1 MCGICGLYT
10 SSIFTE
16 IADILPRMNQ
26 ALTHRGPDEAGHY
39 YHQACG
45 IAMRRLSIIDVA
57 GGHQPIFNEN
67 EQLAI
72 VFNGEIYNFQPLTDM
87 LRGRGHRFQ
96 TQSDTEVIIHLY
108 EDESENTPLHL
119 KGMFAFCIYDR
130 RDDSLFIARDRFG
143 EKPLYYHY
151 HPENGFVFSSEIKS
165 LLQCP
170 FVPRRLDYEALGYYM
185 RVGYVP
191 VPLTLFRDIRILPPG
206 HWLKWRDGQLEIR
219 SYYTVDYCPDP
230 TLEREADAIEAV
242 QATLQQAVKRQAI
255 SDVPLGAFLSG
266 GIDSSSVVAMLQAVS
281 TRPVKTFTMRFEEES
296 FDEGLIARQVANHLG
311 TDHCEFVVPNVAFEP
326 EDLWRIVDHVGLPF
340 FDTSAIPT
348 YILSKHI
355 RQEVTVA
362 LSGDGGDEMFAG
374 YPLFQWGL
382 KIRQMQKLPLPVI
395 KSGAWLVDWLSRRP
409 GVSNISGLRRIRR
422 GLRGATYPQ
431 QLLPVIIHTVFEPSE
446 LQTLL
451 RCESILAV
459 ATGDLPLFTDLP
471 THAEK
476 WSALRQLMHF
486 RLKHMLHDR
495 MLTKVDRMSMAAS
508 IEVRSPMLDVDLAEL
523 SMRLPDKHLLHNGV
537 GKSILRKAMQG
548 KIPDIVFN
556 HPKSGFSIPLH
567 RFQNNK
573 YKAMAHELLSDRT
586 DGIVQLFSQAAIEE
600 TIRTSLSQQSN
611 RADRSV
617 YRASHQLWG
626 LMQLAAWE
634 QRFKVSL

>member
-72 VFNGEIYNFQPLTDM
+72 VFNGEIYNFQPLRDM

-185 RVGYVP
+185 RVGYIP
-191 VPLTLFRDIRILPPG
+191 APLTMLKDVHILPPG
-206 HWLKWRDGQLEIR
+206 HWLKWHDGNLVIR
-219 SYYTVDYCPDP
+219 PYYTIGYRPDP
-230 TLEREADAIEAV
+230 TLEREADAVDAV
-242 QATLQQAVKRQAI
+242 KTVLHEAVKRQSI

-266 GIDSSSVVAMLQAVS
+266 GIDSSCVVAMLQSIS
-281 TRPVKTFTMRFEEES
+281 THPVKTFTIRFEEES
-296 FDEGLIARQVANHLG
+296 YDEGAIAKQVAEHLR
-311 TDHCEFVVPNVAFEP
+311 TEHHEFIIPNVAFEP
-326 EDLWRIVDHVGLPF
+326 DDLWRVIDHIGLPF
-340 FDTSAIPT
+340 VDSTAIPT
-348 YILSKHI
+348 YVLSKYVG
-355 RQEVTVA
+355 QEVKVA
-362 LSGDGGDEMFAG
+362 LSGDGGDELFAG
-374 YPLFQWGL
+374 YPFFQWGL
-382 KIRQMQKLPLPVI
+382 TIRRMQTLPRPLIDASAQV
-395 KSGAWLVDWLSRRP
+395 ANWLSQQP
-409 GVSNISGLRRIRR
+409 LLSDVSGLRRIRR
-422 GLRGATYPQ
+422 GLKGAASPTH
-431 QLLPVIIHTVFEPSE
+431 LLPVIVHSVFEPGE
-446 LQTLL
+446 LAALL
-451 RCESILAV
+451 RCESVLAV
-459 ATGDLPLFTDLP
+459 ATGDLPLVTALP
-471 THAEK
+471 ADAET
-476 WSALRQLMHF
+476 WSPLRQLMYY
-486 RLKHMLHDR
+486 RLKHMLPDR
-495 MLTKVDRMSMAAS
+495 MLRKVDRMSMAAS
-508 IEVRSPMLDVDLAEL
+508 LEVRAPMLDVDLAAL
-523 SMRLPDKHLLHNGV
+523 SMRLPDKHLLQNGV
-537 GKSILRKAMQG
+537 GKLILRKAMEG
-548 KIPDIVFN
+548 KVPDVVFA
-556 HPKSGFSIPLH
+556 HPKSGFTIPLH
-567 RFQNNK
+567 RFHNEK
-573 YKAMAHELLSDRT
+573 YKAMAHDLLYDQE
-586 DGIVQLFSQAAIEE
+586 GIMQLFAQEAIEDR
-600 TIRTSLSQQSN
+600 IRIGISQQSN

-617 YRASHQLWG
+617 YQASHQLWA
-626 LMQLAAWE
+626 LMQLAAWGR
-634 QRFKVSL
+634 RFKVSL